1 MNISKEKKGLSTRMK
16 NKMMGFVGKKYDY
29 FMHGKFYLWS
39 VTIIGLM
46 GETGYFLTEVTDG
59 DKTWRSNASYGE
71 VVNGIKKGLYVQQ

>member
-1 MNISKEKKGLSTRMK
+1 
-16 NKMMGFVGKKYDY
+16 MMGFVGKKYDI
-29 FMHGKFYLWS
+29 FMHGKFYMWS

-46 GETGYFLTEVTDG
+46 GDTGYFLTEVTDG